1 MLFEYLKNKYN
12 LAALM
17 GDTERG
23 AVTFYENGIELPRG
37 DNFAE
42 L

>member
-1 MLFEYLKNKYN
+1 MLFEYLKKKYN

-17 GDTERG
+17 GDTERE
-23 AVTFYENGIELPRG
+23 AVTFYSGIELPRG